1 MNSREIEWVLFDLDG
16 TLLDSLPGIAFSVQS
31 AFEACQ
37 LPLSHRELREMIG
50 PPIRSILSKAGNLL
64 DETKLDALERA
75 FRASYDTLGWQKTVC
90 FPEVRSVLQSLSQLG
105 TQLYVVSNKPREIC
119 LKTLKRECIL
129 DYFESILT
137 RDSRRPAFSGKEE
150 MIRNLLNERRI
161 TEPRCL
167 LVGDTM
173 EDANAAAAAGI
184 HFAFV
189 TYGYGV
195 LEETNSA
202 PVKWR
207 LDKLSE
213 LLDPEPG
220 MSKPTENSHDR
231 QGHL

>member
-1 MNSREIEWVLFDLDG
+1 MNLREIECVLFDLDG

-37 LPLSHRELREMIG
+37 FPLFHPELREMIG
-50 PPIRSILSKAGNLL
+50 PPIRSILSNAGNLV

-90 FPEVRSVLQSLSQLG
+90 FPEVRSVLRRLHQLG
-105 TQLYVVSNKPREIC
+105 TRLYVVSNKPRQISLE
-119 LKTLKRECIL
+119 TLKSQYIL

-150 MIRNLLNERRI
+150 MIRNLLSDHRI
-161 TEPRCL
+161 TKSRCL
-167 LVGDTM
+167 FVGDTM
-173 EDANAAAAAGI
+173 EDANAAAATGV

-195 LEETNSA
+195 LKESNSA
-202 PVKWR
+202 PVTWR
-207 LDKLSE
+207 LDKLSQ
-213 LLDPEPG
+213 LLDPEPC
-220 MSKPTENSHDR
+220 MSDPTERSYDR
-231 QGHL
+231 